1 MKRTFLL
8 ALLLFVALG
17 LTSVGLVNA
26 GTFTFED
33 MIDTWGK
40 DPLGNKIGV
49 RPIFEG
55 VPFTYQHDLNDNV
68 NFAAGELVT
77 EAWLELD
84 FTNDLTDAVGSGFW
98 GLIKWDYSESVTV
111 FYTGTTWLEDLGEVD
126 NGQYKLALIID
137 WLNDD
142 GFLDVTIDV
151 TNPLG
156 TATAYLDH
164 SRLYGTAAT
173 PAVPEPATVLLLGSG
188 LIGLAAIRKKLKK

>member
-8 ALLLFVALG
+8 VVLLFVAIG
-17 LTSVGLVNA
+17 FASVGSGNA
-26 GTFTFED
+26 GTFAFED
-33 MIDTWGK
+33 MIDTWEFGI
-40 DPLGNKIGV
+40 DA

-55 VPFTYQHDLNDNV
+55 FPFTYQHDLNDNV
-68 NFAAGELVT
+68 NFAAGEYVT

-164 SRLYGTAAT
+164 SRLYGTATT

>member
-8 ALLLFVALG
+8 VVLLFVAIG
-17 LTSVGLVNA
+17 FASVGSGNA
-26 GTFTFED
+26 GTFAFED
-33 MIDTWGK
+33 MIDTWEFRI
-40 DPLGNKIGV
+40 DA

-55 VPFTYQHDLNDNV
+55 FPFTYQHDLNDNV
-68 NFAAGELVT
+68 NFAAGEYVT

-84 FTNDLTDAVGSGFW
+84 FTNDLTDAAGSVFC

-111 FYTGTTWLEDLGEVD
+111 SYTNTTSLEDLGEVD
-126 NGQYKLALIID
+126 NGQYKLVLNID
-137 WLNDD
+137 WLNDA
-142 GFLDVTIDV
+142 GFLDVTIEV

-188 LIGLAAIRKKLKK
+188 LIGLAAIRKKRKK